1 MKHSI
6 ALPQS
11 IFLSQGVLSEKPNQ
25 ELIFRQGEPV
35 KGVFFIVNGKVKIS
49 RESLNGKTFILWYAG
64 KNELIGLT
72 SFFNAT
78 STYSFSASIES
89 DSASVLFIERN
100 QFKSLLTQE
109 KSLKKAIISMLCY
122 RIKKIENQTQEI
134 ALTTSKERL
143 AKTLV
148 AMVKQQY
155 PESKQHKVF
164 ELIYKNEDLASKV
177 GVKPSYLEKLFVE
190 LKELNIL
197 YRKHHIMIIQDFK
210 TLLNVAF
217 GHSVSL

>member
-148 AMVKQQY
+148 AMVKQQ
-155 PESKQHKVF
+155 
-164 ELIYKNEDLASKV
+164 
-177 GVKPSYLEKLFVE
+177 
-190 LKELNIL
+190 
-197 YRKHHIMIIQDFK
+197 
-210 TLLNVAF
+210 
-217 GHSVSL
+217 